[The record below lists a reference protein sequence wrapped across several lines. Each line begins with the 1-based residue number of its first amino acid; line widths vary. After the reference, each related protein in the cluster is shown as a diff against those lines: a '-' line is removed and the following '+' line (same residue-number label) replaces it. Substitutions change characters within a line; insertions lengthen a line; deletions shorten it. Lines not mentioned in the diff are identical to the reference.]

1 IAMYV
6 AANNHVT
13 RPTRYPY
20 HRPAQGRY
28 GDRAFEGSV
37 ENVSATGAAIALG
50 EAGVA
55 VDNGMFVDMHVE
67 GLGHLS
73 GRVAR
78 TYDGGFA
85 VQFDADGAD
94 LDAVAEA
101 LSRLDRQ
108 A

>member
-1 IAMYV
+1 MYV
-6 AANNHVT
+6 AANNHVA
-13 RPTRYPY
+13 RPNRYPY

-28 GDRAFEGSV
+28 GGQAFEGAV

-50 EAGVA
+50 EAGVM
-55 VDNGMFVDMHVE
+55 VDNGTFVDMHVE

-85 VQFDADGAD
+85 VQFDSDSTD
-94 LDAVAEA
+94 LDAVATVI
-101 LSRLDRQ
+101 RGLDRR

>member
-1 IAMYV
+1 MHV
-6 AANNHVT
+6 AANNHVA
-13 RPTRYPY
+13 RPTRHPY
-20 HRPAQGRY
+20 HQPAHGRY
-28 GDRAFEGSV
+28 GNRAFHGSV

-50 EAGVA
+50 EAGVT
-55 VDNGMFVDMHVE
+55 VDNGTFVDMHVE

-85 VQFDADGAD
+85 VKFDADGPD

-101 LSRLDRQ
+101 IGRLDRH

>member
-1 IAMYV
+1 MHV
-6 AANNHVT
+6 AANNHVA
-13 RPTRYPY
+13 RPTRHPY
-20 HRPAQGRY
+20 HQPAHGRY
-28 GDRAFEGSV
+28 GNRAFHGSV

-55 VDNGMFVDMHVE
+55 VDNGTFVDMHVE

-78 TYDGGFA
+78 GYDGGFA
-85 VQFDADGAD
+85 VQFDADSPD
-94 LDAVAEA
+94 LDNVAEV
-101 LSRLDRQ
+101 LSRLDRR

>member
-1 IAMYV
+1 MYV
-6 AANNHVT
+6 AANNHVA
-13 RPTRYPY
+13 RPTRHPY

-37 ENVSATGAAIALG
+37 ENVSATGAAITLG
-50 EAGVA
+50 DTGVT

-85 VQFDADGAD
+85 VQFDADSPD
-94 LDAVAEA
+94 LDNVAAA
-101 LSRLDRQ
+101 LSRLDRR

>member
-1 IAMYV
+1 MHV
-6 AANNHVT
+6 AANNHVA
-13 RPTRYPY
+13 RPTRHPY
-20 HRPAQGRY
+20 HQPAHGRY
-28 GDRAFEGSV
+28 GNRAFHGSV

-50 EAGVA
+50 EAGVT
-55 VDNGMFVDMHVE
+55 VDNGTFVDMHVE

-85 VQFDADGAD
+85 VQFDADSSD

-101 LSRLDRQ
+101 ISRLDRH